1 MSDYYENIPLEV
13 RRHNWGWFGE
23 PWPSGICLKQ
33 DPETGMDVEPE
44 EWDYDMQKPTPV
56 GERCIG
62 CDEEFVEGDQGT
74 AIPSMESDG
83 VARVRHQ
90 HRECGLRAV
99 MGPLAHLEKRCPCY
113 GGTSNDTPGLTRRQE
128 AQAVWDH
135 WMAHGR

>member
-13 RRHNWGWFGE
+13 RRHNWGWFGA
-23 PWPSGICLKQ
+23 PWPSGICEK
-33 DPETGMDVEPE
+33 DDEPGVY
-44 EWDYDMQKPTPV
+44 DYDMQKPTPV

-74 AIPSMESDG
+74 AIPSMEEDG

-99 MGPLAHLEKRCPCY
+99 MGPLAHLEKRCRCF
-113 GGTSNDTPGLTRRQE
+113 GGPGNDTPGLTAREE
-128 AQAVWDH
+128 AVAVWNH
-135 WMAHGR
+135 WTTHGR